1 MKDMCKDCG
10 IEEKTNHSLR
20 ATGAS
25 AMFQA
30 NVPEKITQNTTGHR
44 SLDALRKYEQTSIEQ
59 HQVVSKVLM
68 TGKSESQPLPA
79 PAQPS
84 QQQHTGT
91 GLRNIF
97 GNLTNC
103 SIGSIM
109 INIKPSTTTTTTVG
123 AATVEDDLEDDID
136 DEFLLSLDL

>member
-79 PAQPS
+79 PAQPTTT
-84 QQQHTGT
+84 HWYR
-91 GLRNIF
+91 LRNIF